1 MHFSRGNIPSNAAT
15 IDSYLKTLNVTDNLC
30 LELHSTINNEQDI

>member
-1 MHFSRGNIPSNAAT
+1 MHFSIKCSKF
-15 IDSYLKTLNVTDNLC
+15 DFYLKTLNVTDNLC